1 MTISCPYL
9 YKFVSCCDG
18 TEIYFCAGPSLS
30 PTIYTG
36 TYQYQSFIPLV
47 GEGGTLFPWRCYEV
61 TTIANESSTLPPIF
75 QLPPA
80 GILRAGYDCEDSQ
93 CQENC
98 FRKVTFIP
106 CCGGASVE
114 FQYAEYNPSESLNFA
129 FQYTGLNLFFNNEG
143 LPLIPYG
150 CYRII
155 AEPVTAGEY
164 LNLAEGPDLAE
175 VIFANKDCD
184 VPPTAPIDKPC
195 TPCTYYYELTNC
207 ADESDVFCT
216 TSNLS
221 PYINNLIEDAS
232 LWPTIQLVGYTGCYY
247 VTQIISCDFPVL
259 VTLQPDKPVFIGC
272 TECQETLD
280 VYYELLDCNNPS
292 NPLIYTD
299 TDLSEFIGKYIQLDG
314 YDDTCFYVSIATAV
328 TGVID
333 VTVVGIP
340 YASCELCSTQK
351 YLLEDCQGIQP
362 DIITTTDLSGYGP
375 TQILVLETCPDVCW
389 SFQETDLS
397 GDVEVNVISTF
408 ETCEECTT
416 PPVTQC
422 VSFTNKSGKEQEAL
436 VTGPDGVPV
445 VLSVLPGTTS
455 PKGCY
460 FSWDI
465 GTSLLTPVVYGD
477 CVDNVCPEV
486 PQPKRKVT
494 PGYNTPAC
502 TPEYY
507 EKVECNFSEW
517 MYKDVLEQ
525 RYGISNCCPEEL
537 MKWEIKHE
545 MLMLDSLINPDYTC
559 QPPIDCGCSQPTT
572 CNCSCNSGN

>member
-36 TYQYQSFIPLV
+36 TYQYQSFTPLV

-61 TTIANESSTLPPIF
+61 TTIPNESAILPPF
-75 QLPPA
+75 FVLPPGA
-80 GILRAGYDCEDSQ
+80 VLRAGYDCENSN
-93 CQENC
+93 CQDNC

-114 FQYAEYNPSESLNFA
+114 FQYAGYNPSESLSFA
-129 FQYTGLNLFFNNEG
+129 FQYTGSTLFFNNAG
-143 LPLIPYG
+143 LPLVPYA

-155 AEPVTAGEY
+155 VEPVTAQEY
-164 LNLAEGPDLAE
+164 LDLAEGPDLAE
-175 VIFANKDCD
+175 VVFANKDCD
-184 VPPTAPIDKPC
+184 VPESAPIDKPC

-207 ADESDVFCT
+207 SDESTFCT
-216 TSNLS
+216 TTNLS
-221 PYINNLIEDAS
+221 AYINNLIEDES
-232 LWPTIQLVGYTGCYY
+232 LWPVIQLVGYTGCYY
-247 VTQIISCDFPVL
+247 VTQIVSCENPVQ
-259 VTLQPDKPVFIGC
+259 VTLQPDKPVSIGC
-272 TECQETLD
+272 TECQNTLE

-292 NPLIYTD
+292 NPIIYTN
-299 TDLSEFIGKYIQLDG
+299 TDLSEFVGTYIQLEG
-314 YDDTCFYVSIATAV
+314 YPDVCFYVRVAEAV
-328 TGVID
+328 TGVIE

-340 YASCELCSTQK
+340 YQSCIECSTPK
-351 YLLEDCQGIQP
+351 YLLQDCNDNLP
-362 DIITTTDLSGYGP
+362 DVITLTDLSAYLGE
-375 TQILVLETCPDVCW
+375 IVVIESCPDVCW
-389 SFQETDLS
+389 TVQETDLA
-397 GDVEVNVISTF
+397 GDTEVTIVNTF
-408 ETCEECTT
+408 DTCEDCTS
-416 PPVTQC
+416 PPVPLC
-422 VSFTNKSGKEQEAL
+422 VSFTNKSGKAQEVL
-436 VTGPDGVPV
+436 ITDPDGAIVT
-445 VLSVLPGTTS
+445 LSVEPGTTS

-460 FSWDI
+460 LSWDI

-477 CVDNVCPEV
+477 CVNNACPEV

-545 MLMLDSLINPDYTC
+545 MLMLDSLVNPDYSC
-559 QPPIDCGCSQPTT
+559 QPPIDCGCPQPTT